1 MVYGYIYRKIVSN
14 MKKIKYFKLS
24 EFINSATAKRQ
35 QIDNTPSFEIVD
47 NLNRLAD
54 YLDTIREKYG
64 KPIFISSGF
73 RCPLLNQAVGGVVN
87 SQHLKGLAADLVCAD
102 MEKLLSIIR
111 ETKGFDQL
119 ITEHKKG
126 CKSYWIHISVAPVF
140 GKPRNQVII
149 NLEKK

>member
-1 MVYGYIYRKIVSN
+1 

-24 EFINSATAKRQ
+24 EFINSVTAKRQ
-35 QIDNTPSFEIVD
+35 QIDNTPSFEVVD

-54 YLDTIREKYG
+54 YLDGIREKYG
-64 KPIFISSGF
+64 KPIFISSGY
-73 RCPLLNQAVGGVVN
+73 RCPLLNQAVGGVAS
-87 SQHLKGLAADLVCAD
+87 SQHLKGLAADLICAD

-111 ETKGFDQL
+111 ETGGFDQL
-119 ITEHKKG
+119 ITEHNKG
-126 CKSYWIHISVAPVF
+126 SKNYWIHVSVAPVF

>member
-1 MVYGYIYRKIVSN
+1 

-24 EFINSATAKRQ
+24 EFINSATAKRLG
-35 QIDNTPSFEIVD
+35 INNIPSFEVVD

-54 YLDTIREKYG
+54 YLDGIREKFG
-64 KPIFISSGF
+64 KPILISSGY
-73 RCPLLNQAVGGVVN
+73 RCPMLNKAVRGVAN
-87 SQHLKGLAADLVCAD
+87 SKHLKGLAADLVCSD

-119 ITEHKKG
+119 ITEHNKG
-126 CKSYWIHISVAPVF
+126 SKSYWIHVSVAPVL
-140 GKPRNQVII
+140 GKARNQVII